1 MKKALLISGYT
12 RSLKENWF
20 TIQNNILDKNN
31 TDVFIHIT
39 IDNDPKYTNKYMSM
53 DEIHNLLKPKSMIV
67 SRNYK
72 LHEYEDT
79 NNILNQ
85 NYKFY
90 LLNQDRKRIEQIE
103 NITYDIVIKI
113 RPDVYLYEKIDFTPF
128 HIEDAQSATP
138 SLLITACN
146 AGVLNEKRNIENN
159 KVYIPQDSKIDK
171 TKLSN
176 SDDKY
181 VCDIIAYGSS
191 KIMDTYFN
199 FYNALPDLIDKY
211 KTKVNE
217 TLLYN
222 YLHDSNI
229 MYELID
235 INYIVI
241 LSSCNTIAISGDSG
255 SGKTTISKIIKNI
268 FSDSFILECDRY
280 HKWERG
286 DNNWNN
292 FTHLNPEANYITK
305 MTTDVFNLKIGN
317 SIYQVDYDHKNG
329 KFTDNKLIEGADN
342 ILICGLHSLYIPD
355 NIINLKIYI
364 DTDDNLRIPWKIKR
378 DMKKRGYTID
388 NILNQIESRKN
399 DFNEYIYPQ
408 HELSDIIINF
418 YTNTIFDI
426 DSFQPENE
434 PPVFLRIGIKEIYNL
449 TNLLKKIK
457 TINIKYEN
465 QFIFLYFDEPSDHNF
480 IITTVILSLQQK
492 I

>member
-12 RSLKENWF
+12 RSLKDNWF
-20 TIQNNILDKNN
+20 TIQNHILDNN
-31 TDVFIHIT
+31 TIDIFIHIT
-39 IDNDPKYTNKYMSM
+39 IDDDPKYRNKYISA
-53 DEIHNLLKPKSMIV
+53 DEIQQLLKPKSMIV

-72 LHEYEDT
+72 LHENEDI
-79 NNILNQ
+79 NKIFNQ

-113 RPDVYLYEKIDFTPF
+113 RPDVYLYEKIDF
-128 HIEDAQSATP
+128 
-138 SLLITACN
+138 
-146 AGVLNEKRNIENN
+146 NIEND
-159 KVYIPQDSKIDK
+159 KVYIPQDSKIDNS
-171 TKLSN
+171 KLSK
-176 SDDKY
+176 SDDKC

-199 FYNALPDLIDKY
+199 FYNALSYLIETY

-222 YLHDSNI
+222 YLHDANI
-229 MYELID
+229 MYKLIH

-241 LSSCNTIAISGDSG
+241 LSSCNTIAITGDSG
-255 SGKTTISKIIKNI
+255 SGKTTISNMIKNL
-268 FSDSFILECDRY
+268 FTDSFILECDRY

-286 DNNWNN
+286 DSNWNN
-292 FTHLNPEANYITK
+292 FTHLNPEANYIAK

-317 SIYQVDYDHKNG
+317 NIYQVDYDHKNG
-329 KFTDNKLIEGADN
+329 KFTDNELIESVDN

-378 DMKKRGYTID
+378 DMAKRGYTID
-388 NILNQIESRKN
+388 NILNQINSRKN

-408 HELSDIIINF
+408 RELSDIIINF

-426 DSFQPENE
+426 DSFQPESE
-434 PPVFLRIGIKEIYNL
+434 QPVFLRIGIKETYNL
-449 TNLLKKIK
+449 SNLLKKIDM
-457 TINIKYEN
+457 IKIKDEN
-465 QFIFLYFDEPSDHNF
+465 QFIFLYFNDTSDHNF
-480 IITTVILSLQQK
+480 IIKTVILSLQQNT
-492 I
+492 

>member
-1 MKKALLISGYT
+1 
-12 RSLKENWF
+12 
-20 TIQNNILDKNN
+20 
-31 TDVFIHIT
+31 
-39 IDNDPKYTNKYMSM
+39 
-53 DEIHNLLKPKSMIV
+53 
-67 SRNYK
+67 
-72 LHEYEDT
+72 
-79 NNILNQ
+79 
-85 NYKFY
+85 
-90 LLNQDRKRIEQIE
+90 
-103 NITYDIVIKI
+103 
-113 RPDVYLYEKIDFTPF
+113 
-128 HIEDAQSATP
+128 
-138 SLLITACN
+138 
-146 AGVLNEKRNIENN
+146 
-159 KVYIPQDSKIDK
+159 
-171 TKLSN
+171 
-176 SDDKY
+176 
-181 VCDIIAYGSS
+181 
-191 KIMDTYFN
+191 
-199 FYNALPDLIDKY
+199 
-211 KTKVNE
+211 
-217 TLLYN
+217 
-222 YLHDSNI
+222 
-229 MYELID
+229 
-235 INYIVI
+235 
-241 LSSCNTIAISGDSG
+241 
-255 SGKTTISKIIKNI
+255 
-268 FSDSFILECDRY
+268 
-280 HKWERG
+280 
-286 DNNWNN
+286 
-292 FTHLNPEANYITK
+292 